1 MFHRV
6 RRPSP
11 ALVVASLALFVSL
24 ADLGRGAVLQLL
36 QPNSVGT
43 VQLKNNAV
51 TTSKLRD
58 GAVTSAKVKDRTV
71 RAVDLAPGLLPSG
84 ISGYEIVSAQNTVSS
99 AFVHNSLFLSC
110 PPGKKVI
117 GGGGATGGG
126 IIPGDWT
133 LRDERPAVDRRH
145 RLADRHDARESGRLD
160 TRRAD
165 HLRHGPARTT
175 RSGTPRRRGRPP
187 PRRRVRRAPPP

>member
-11 ALVVASLALFVSL
+11 ASSSLGLALFVSL
-24 ADLGRGAVLQLL
+24 ADAGGGAVLQFV

-43 VQLKNNAV
+43 AQLKNDAV
-51 TTSKLRD
+51 TTGKLRN
-58 GAVTSAKVKDRTV
+58 GAVTSAKVKDRTL

-99 AFVHNSLFLSC
+99 AFVHNSSC

-126 IIPGDWT
+126 IIPGDGPYVTSELPSVDGTGWLIDATRANPGGST
-133 LRDERPAVDRRH
+133 LV
-145 RLADRHDARESGRLD
+145 GRIICA
-160 TRRAD
+160 TAQ
-165 HLRHGPARTT
+165 
-175 RSGTPRRRGRPP
+175 
-187 PRRRVRRAPPP
+187 

>member
-51 TTSKLRD
+51 TTGKLRD

-117 GGGGATGGG
+117 GGGGATGSG
-126 IIPGDWT
+126 IIPGD
-133 LRDERPAVDRRH
+133 
-145 RLADRHDARESGRLD
+145 
-160 TRRAD
+160 
-165 HLRHGPARTT
+165 GPYVTSDLPSIDGTGWLIDTT
-175 RSGTPRRRGRPP
+175 RANPGGSTLVGRIICAT
-187 PRRRVRRAPPP
+187 AP

>member
-24 ADLGRGAVLQLL
+24 VDAGRGSVLQLV

-43 VQLKNNAV
+43 VQLKNSAV

-117 GGGGATGGG
+117 GGGEPPGAGSSPATGPYVTSDLPSIDGTGWLIEQRANSGG
-126 IIPGDWT
+126 STLVGRIICAT
-133 LRDERPAVDRRH
+133 
-145 RLADRHDARESGRLD
+145 AREDYEEWDS
-160 TRRAD
+160 A
-165 HLRHGPARTT
+165 
-175 RSGTPRRRGRPP
+175 
-187 PRRRVRRAPPP
+187 